1 MVEPRSRG
9 YVRRRLTRKSCLRSL
24 EIENLPDACSSDFR
38 LIGDRGCV
46 ILGDVLP
53 GFLQQSLTPHAV
65 GPTPGVNS
73 PVPQPTSSP
82 HDDAPL
88 PPGHWLG
95 DVMTGRADMMTAMLD
110 PERVKDRMKA
120 ENELAGR
127 FEIVDGKT
135 KGPRLPNQITSA
147 EFHQLS
153 NTYSDIRLGHGD
165 LTIDGAGAKDP
176 GQYGADIMNDIGDI
190 LQTKSGRALV
200 EGLSNSTNIDE
211 KGDLVHRHTTLEPG
225 VDDDGVPDLNLTD
238 EQPADKNSEFGKNI
252 LGLDG
257 TPGVGK
263 DTVVRSNPNMDIP
276 SVDATG
282 AASGHGRSDVAL
294 FHEMVHAYTDT
305 RGITESGLITADDS
319 FVSAA
324 PLGAIHLQ
332 DPDVVADAKAKW
344 PVQRAEYQAAG
355 LGFHKGDLLT
365 ENTYRRERTEVAKSG
380 KGIAGDMLM
389 PQRTKYVSTDDDYKT
404 IGGL

>member
-1 MVEPRSRG
+1 M
-9 YVRRRLTRKSCLRSL
+9 
-24 EIENLPDACSSDFR
+24 A
-38 LIGDRGCV
+38 
-46 ILGDVLP
+46 
-53 GFLQQSLTPHAV
+53 
-65 GPTPGVNS
+65 
-73 PVPQPTSSP
+73 
-82 HDDAPL
+82 
-88 PPGHWLG
+88 
-95 DVMTGRADMMTAMLD
+95 GRADMMTAMLD

-200 EGLSNSTNIDE
+200 EGLSNSTKIDE
-211 KGDLVHRHTTLEPG
+211 KGDLVHRHTTLKPG
-225 VDDDGVPDLNLTD
+225 VDKQGVPDMDFTD
-238 EQPADKNSEFGKNI
+238 ETPADDKSEFGKNI
-252 LGLDG
+252 VGLDG

-263 DTVVRSNPNMDIP
+263 DTVVHSNPNMDIP
-276 SVDATG
+276 LTDATG
-282 AASGHGRSDVAL
+282 AASGKGRSDVAL

-305 RGITESGLITADDS
+305 RGITEAGQITDDDS
-319 FVSAA
+319 YVSAA
-324 PLGAIHLQ
+324 PLGAIHLH
-332 DPDVVADAKAKW
+332 DPDVAADAKAAP
-344 PVQRAEYQAAG
+344 PVLRAEYQAAG
-355 LGFHKGDLLT
+355 LGLHKGDLLT

-389 PQRTKYVSTDDDYKT
+389 PQRTNYTSTDDDYKT